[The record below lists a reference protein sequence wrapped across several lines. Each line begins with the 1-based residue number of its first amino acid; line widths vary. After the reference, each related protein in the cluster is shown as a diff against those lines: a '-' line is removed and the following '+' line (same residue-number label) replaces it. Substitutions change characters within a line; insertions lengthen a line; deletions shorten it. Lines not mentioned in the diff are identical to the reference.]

1 MNTERR
7 KIKSLLKMIS
17 LLLLVNRQ
25 GKVRLI
31 KWYLP
36 FEQKEKK
43 RFVKEVRLRRA
54 SADQLHG
61 HRAALQAL

>member
-1 MNTERR
+1 
-7 KIKSLLKMIS
+7 MIS

-36 FEQKEKK
+36 FEQKNKK
-43 RFVKEVRLRRA
+43 RFVKEVSTLSLVSYLQSR
-54 SADQLHG
+54 SALW
-61 HRAALQAL
+61 

>member
-1 MNTERR
+1 
-7 KIKSLLKMIS
+7 MIS